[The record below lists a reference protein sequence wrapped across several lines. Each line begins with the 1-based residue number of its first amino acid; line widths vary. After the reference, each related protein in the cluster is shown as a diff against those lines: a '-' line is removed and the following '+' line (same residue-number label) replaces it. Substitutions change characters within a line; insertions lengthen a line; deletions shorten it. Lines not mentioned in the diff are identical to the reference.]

1 MLIGELLL
9 EINYLKEKEGFT
21 DKDKIKITNFKEDF
35 DIQCVTTQSDIL
47 MNLTDEEGESE
58 IILIDN
64 RSKKYFLI
72 NGVELSRDL
81 ITDDKT
87 LIINISE
94 E

>member
-1 MLIGELLL
+1 
-9 EINYLKEKEGFT
+9 
-21 DKDKIKITNFKEDF
+21 
-35 DIQCVTTQSDIL
+35 

-72 NGVELSRDL
+72 SGVELSRDL

>member
-1 MLIGELLL
+1 MGTKE
-9 EINYLKEKEGFT
+9 YLKAR
-21 DKDKIKITNFKEDF
+21 NLL
-35 DIQCVTTQSDIL
+35 DIL

-72 NGVELSRDL
+72 SGVELSRDL

>member
-1 MLIGELLL
+1 MGTRE
-9 EINYLKEKEGFT
+9 YLKAR
-21 DKDKIKITNFKEDF
+21 NLL
-35 DIQCVTTQSDIL
+35 DIL

-72 NGVELSRDL
+72 SGVELSRDL
-81 ITDDKT
+81 ITDNKT

>member
-1 MLIGELLL
+1 MGTRE
-9 EINYLKEKEGFT
+9 YLKAR
-21 DKDKIKITNFKEDF
+21 NLL
-35 DIQCVTTQSDIL
+35 DIL
-47 MNLTDEEGESE
+47 MNLTDGEGESE

>member
-1 MLIGELLL
+1 
-9 EINYLKEKEGFT
+9 
-21 DKDKIKITNFKEDF
+21 
-35 DIQCVTTQSDIL
+35 

>member
-1 MLIGELLL
+1 MGTRE
-9 EINYLKEKEGFT
+9 YLKAR
-21 DKDKIKITNFKEDF
+21 NLLN
-35 DIQCVTTQSDIL
+35 IL

-72 NGVELSRDL
+72 SGVELSRDL

>member
-1 MLIGELLL
+1 MGTRE
-9 EINYLKEKEGFT
+9 YLKAR
-21 DKDKIKITNFKEDF
+21 NLL
-35 DIQCVTTQSDIL
+35 DIL

-94 E
+94 ELY

>member
-1 MLIGELLL
+1 MGTRE
-9 EINYLKEKEGFT
+9 YLKAR
-21 DKDKIKITNFKEDF
+21 NLL
-35 DIQCVTTQSDIL
+35 DIL

-64 RSKKYFLI
+64 KSKKYFLI
-72 NGVELSRDL
+72 SGVELSRDL

>member
-1 MLIGELLL
+1 MKTE
-9 EINYLKEKEGFT
+9 EYLKAR
-21 DKDKIKITNFKEDF
+21 NLL
-35 DIQCVTTQSDIL
+35 DIL
-47 MNLTDEEGESE
+47 MGLSDEEGESE

>member
-1 MLIGELLL
+1 MGTRE
-9 EINYLKEKEGFT
+9 YLKAR
-21 DKDKIKITNFKEDF
+21 NLL
-35 DIQCVTTQSDIL
+35 DIL

-72 NGVELSRDL
+72 SGVELSRNL

>member
-1 MLIGELLL
+1 MGTRE
-9 EINYLKEKEGFT
+9 YLKAR
-21 DKDKIKITNFKEDF
+21 NLL
-35 DIQCVTTQSDIL
+35 DIL

-64 RSKKYFLI
+64 KSKKYFLI

>member
-1 MLIGELLL
+1 MGTRE
-9 EINYLKEKEGFT
+9 YLKAR
-21 DKDKIKITNFKEDF
+21 NLL
-35 DIQCVTTQSDIL
+35 DIL

>member
-1 MLIGELLL
+1 MGTRE
-9 EINYLKEKEGFT
+9 YLKAR
-21 DKDKIKITNFKEDF
+21 NLL
-35 DIQCVTTQSDIL
+35 DIL

-72 NGVELSRDL
+72 SGVELSRDL

-94 E
+94 EWY

>member
-1 MLIGELLL
+1 MGTRE
-9 EINYLKEKEGFT
+9 YLKAR
-21 DKDKIKITNFKEDF
+21 NLL
-35 DIQCVTTQSDIL
+35 DIL

-72 NGVELSRDL
+72 SGVELSRDL

-87 LIINISE
+87 LIMNISE

>member
-1 MLIGELLL
+1 MGTRE
-9 EINYLKEKEGFT
+9 YLKAR
-21 DKDKIKITNFKEDF
+21 NLL
-35 DIQCVTTQSDIL
+35 DIL

-94 E
+94 EWY

>member
-1 MLIGELLL
+1 MGTRG
-9 EINYLKEKEGFT
+9 YLKAR
-21 DKDKIKITNFKEDF
+21 NLL
-35 DIQCVTTQSDIL
+35 DIL

-72 NGVELSRDL
+72 SGVELSRDL

-87 LIINISE
+87 LIINFSE
-94 E
+94 EWY

>member
-1 MLIGELLL
+1 MGTRE
-9 EINYLKEKEGFT
+9 YLKAR
-21 DKDKIKITNFKEDF
+21 NLL
-35 DIQCVTTQSDIL
+35 DIL

-72 NGVELSRDL
+72 SGVELSRDL

>member
-1 MLIGELLL
+1 MGTRE
-9 EINYLKEKEGFT
+9 YLKAR
-21 DKDKIKITNFKEDF
+21 NLL
-35 DIQCVTTQSDIL
+35 DIL

-72 NGVELSRDL
+72 SRVELSRDL